1 MDGASRFDVEEEEE
15 PRVRG
20 IPSAPTSVFGAV
32 GVAERGPIGKA
43 VLCTSPDRYREVFGD
58 YTAESDLALAA
69 MGFFENGG
77 GQLWCV
83 RTVHYDDPADPTT
96 ARAVRS
102 SGLLVGPGAA
112 APAEV
117 VGEVLPLYLFDG
129 DELVFSLSG
138 GSDLVVAF
146 RGSPAFVPTSETGPF
161 ALADGHTLRL
171 VVDDGR
177 EQTVTFE
184 AADFAD
190 IAAATLAEVTA
201 VINAQTYACKAIA
214 DGGGLEL
221 VTDTEGRLAS
231 IRVTGGEANDQ
242 LAFPTDRREG
252 LGNVDDRRA
261 VTLAEVRAA
270 VAAVVTDVEVLA
282 DDAGRLTLRTS
293 GTGAGVSVQVR
304 AATAAGFGL
313 DHDLHEG
320 RDTAPAPA
328 VRIEGR
334 DPGTY
339 ADRLTVA
346 VTASTEADAFRVTVL
361 EEGTVRESH
370 PVVTLDPALPSYI
383 ERVLAESSQLI
394 RATDLGLPGT
404 TTLEPQSVA
413 LRGGDDGLAGLSDL
427 DFIGA
432 KPGKTGLHA
441 LDIVRDLAVLM
452 VPGRASAATHNAMIR
467 YCEIDRKGFVFAVL
481 DPPAGL
487 GAVEMTDYVEREAGL
502 YQLTEYAAIYWPRLV
517 ILNPSRGRRLGL
529 DRQIV
534 VPPSG
539 IVCGV
544 YARTDDSK
552 DGGVYE
558 PPAGIEV
565 GRMFGV
571 LGVANE
577 EVLDE
582 ELRGLVFD
590 KRINPLMADGVR
602 YIDGART
609 LKSNA
614 NFPSVSERRGVI
626 FIERSVKA
634 GLSFAR
640 HRNNDE
646 RLRAQVYRT
655 VSAFLLTQMDNGA
668 FRSRVPTKAFF
679 VDVSDKLNTAR
690 VIFAG
695 KLLVRMGLATQKPA
709 EFGKLLVSQDTR
721 AIEQELAAA
730 GL

>member
-1 MDGASRFDVEEEEE
+1 MDGASRVDVEEEE

-32 GVAERGPIGKA
+32 GVAERGPVGKA
-43 VLCTSPDRYREVFGD
+43 VLCTSPDRYREVFGGF
-58 YTAESDLALAA
+58 TPESDLALAA

-83 RTVHYDDPADPTT
+83 RTVHHTDPGDPAT
-96 ARAVRS
+96 ATGVRS

-112 APAEV
+112 GPAV
-117 VGEVLPLYLFDG
+117 VIGAALPLHLEDG
-129 DELVFSLSG
+129 DELVFALSG
-138 GSDLVVAF
+138 GPDLVVAF
-146 RGSPAFVPTSETGPF
+146 RGSPAFVATTETGPF
-161 ALADGHTLRL
+161 TLADGQTLRL

-177 EQTVTFE
+177 EQTVAFE

-190 IAAATLAEVTA
+190 ISAATLTEVTA
-201 VINAQTYACKAIA
+201 VLNAQTYACKAIA
-214 DGGGLEL
+214 DGGGLEI
-221 VTDTEGRLAS
+221 VSDTEGRSAS
-231 IRVTGGEANDQ
+231 IQVTGGDANTE
-242 LAFPTDRREG
+242 LGFPTDRREG
-252 LGNVDDRRA
+252 HGNVDDRRA
-261 VTLAEVRAA
+261 VTVAEVRAA
-270 VAAVVTDVEVLA
+270 VSAIVADIEVVA
-282 DDAGRLTLRTS
+282 DDAGRLGLRTAATGS
-293 GTGAGVSVQVR
+293 GASLQVR

-313 DHDLHEG
+313 DTDLHEG
-320 RDTAPAPA
+320 RDSAAAPA

-346 VTASTEADAFRVTVL
+346 VSPSSEAGAFRLSVL

-370 PVVTLDPALPSYI
+370 PVVSLDPGSTSYI
-383 ERVLAESSQLI
+383 ERVLAESSRLI
-394 RATDLGLPGT
+394 RATDLGLPGVAV
-404 TTLEPQSVA
+404 LEPQSVA
-413 LRGGDDGLAGLSDL
+413 LRGGDDGLTGLSDL
-427 DFIGA
+427 DFIGDRA
-432 KPGKTGLHA
+432 GKTGLHA
-441 LDIVRDLAVLM
+441 LDIVRDLAVLL
-452 VPGRASAATHNAMIR
+452 VPGRASAPMHNAMIR
-467 YCEIDRKGFVFAVL
+467 YCEVDRKGFVFAVL
-481 DPPAGL
+481 DPPAGKS
-487 GAVEMTDYVEREAGL
+487 AVEMTDYVEREAGL
-502 YQLTEYAAIYWPRLV
+502 YQLSEHAAIYWPRLV
-517 ILNPSRGRRLGL
+517 ILNPNRGRLGL
-529 DRQIV
+529 DREIV

-539 IVCGV
+539 VVCGV
-544 YARTDDSK
+544 YARTDGSK

-558 PPAGIEV
+558 PPAGEEV

-571 LGVANE
+571 LGVENE

-609 LKSNA
+609 LKSNG

-634 GLSFAR
+634 GLGFAR

-646 RLRAQVYRT
+646 RLRAQVWRT

-668 FRSRVPTKAFF
+668 FRSRVPSKAFF
-679 VDVSDKLNTAR
+679 VDVSDKLNNAR

-709 EFGKLLVSQDTR
+709 EFVGLLVSQDTR
-721 AIEQELAAA
+721 AIEQELAEA

>member
-1 MDGASRFDVEEEEE
+1 MDGASRVDIEEEE

-32 GVAERGPIGKA
+32 GVAERGPIGRA
-43 VLCTSPDRYREVFGD
+43 VLCTSPDRYREVFGGF
-58 YTAESDLALAA
+58 TPESDLALAA

-83 RTVHYDDPADPTT
+83 RTVHYADPADPTT
-96 ARAVRS
+96 AAAVRA
-102 SGLLVGPGAA
+102 SGILTGPGAA
-112 APAEV
+112 GPAEV
-117 VGEVLPLYLFDG
+117 LGATTPLHLEDG
-129 DELVFSLSG
+129 DELVLALSG
-138 GSDLVVAF
+138 GPDLVVAF
-146 RGSPAFVPTSETGPF
+146 RGSPAFVPSGGAGPF
-161 ALADGHTLRL
+161 ALADGQTLTL
-171 VVDDGR
+171 TVDGGR

-184 AADFAD
+184 AADFVD
-190 IAAATLAEVTA
+190 ITAATLAEVAA
-201 VINAQTYACKAIA
+201 VLNAQTYACKAIA
-214 DGGGLEL
+214 DGAGLEL
-221 VTDTEGRLAS
+221 VTDAEGRLAS
-231 IRVTGGEANDQ
+231 IQVTGGDANAA
-242 LAFPTDRREG
+242 LGFPTDRREG

-261 VTLAEVRAA
+261 VTLGELRAA
-270 VAAVVTDVEVLA
+270 VGAVVADLEVTA
-282 DDAGRLTLRTS
+282 DDAGRLALRTAA
-293 GTGAGVSVQVR
+293 TGRAASLQVR
-304 AATAAGFGL
+304 AATAPGFGL
-313 DHDLHEG
+313 DNDLHEG
-320 RDTAPAPA
+320 SDTAAAPA

-334 DPGTY
+334 DPGAY

-346 VTASTEADAFRVTVL
+346 VSPSSEAGAFRLSVL

-370 PVVTLDPALPSYI
+370 PVVSLDPSSASYI
-383 ERVLAESSQLI
+383 ERVLAEGSRLI
-394 RATDLGLPGT
+394 RATDLALPGAA
-404 TTLEPQSVA
+404 TLEPQVVA
-413 LRGGDDGLAGLSDL
+413 LRGGDDGLAGLVDQ

-441 LDIVRDLAVLM
+441 LDVVRDLAVLM

-467 YCEIDRKGFVFAVL
+467 YCEVDRRGAVFAVL

-487 GAVEMTDYVEREAGL
+487 GAVEMASYVERDAGL
-502 YQLTEYAAIYWPRLV
+502 YQLSEHAAIYWPRLV
-517 ILNPSRGRRLGL
+517 VLNPSRGRLGL
-529 DRQIV
+529 DRELV
-534 VPPSG
+534 APPSG
-539 IVCGV
+539 VVCGV
-544 YARTDDSK
+544 YARTDGSR

-558 PPAGIEV
+558 PPAGEEV

-571 LGVANE
+571 LGVE
-577 EVLDE
+577 TDEVLDE

-590 KRINPLMADGVR
+590 KRVNPLMAEGVR

-609 LKSNA
+609 LKSNG

-634 GLSFAR
+634 GLGFAR

-646 RLRAQVYRT
+646 RLRAQVGRT

-668 FRSRVPTKAFF
+668 FRSRVPSKAFY
-679 VDVSDKLNTAR
+679 VDVSDELNNAR

-709 EFGKLLVSQDTR
+709 EFIGLLVSQDTR
-721 AIEQELAAA
+721 AIEQELAEA

>member
-1 MDGASRFDVEEEEE
+1 MEGASRVDVEEEE

-32 GVAERGPIGKA
+32 GVAERGPIGRA
-43 VLCTSPDRYREVFGD
+43 VLCTSPDRYREVFGGF
-58 YTAESDLALAA
+58 TRESDLALAA

-83 RTVHYDDPADPTT
+83 RTVHYVDPADPST
-96 ARAVRS
+96 AAAVRS

-112 APAEV
+112 AAAEL
-117 VGEVLPLYLFDG
+117 VGAALPLYLDDG
-129 DELVFSLSG
+129 DELVFALSG
-138 GSDLVVAF
+138 GPDLVVAF
-146 RGSPAFVPTSETGPF
+146 RGSPAFVPTTETGPF
-161 ALADGHTLRL
+161 ALVDGQTLTL

-190 IAAATLAEVTA
+190 IGAATLAEVTA
-201 VINAQTYACKAIA
+201 VLNAQTHACKAIA
-214 DGGGLEL
+214 DGGGLEIIS
-221 VTDTEGRLAS
+221 DTEGRSAS
-231 IRVTGGEANDQ
+231 IQVTGGDANGE
-242 LAFPTDRREG
+242 LAFPTDRRAG

-270 VAAVVTDVEVLA
+270 VAAIVADVEVA
-282 DDAGRLTLRTS
+282 IDDAGRLTLRTTA
-293 GTGAGVSVQVR
+293 TGAGAGLQVR
-304 AATAAGFGL
+304 AATAAGFGF
-313 DHDLHEG
+313 DNDLHEG
-320 RDTAPAPA
+320 SDTAAAAA

-339 ADRLTVA
+339 ADGLTVT
-346 VTASTEADAFRVTVL
+346 VSPSSEADAFRLSVL
-361 EEGTVRESH
+361 EEGTVRESFG
-370 PVVTLDPALPSYI
+370 VVTLDPGSASYI
-383 ERVLAESSQLI
+383 ERVLAEGSRLI
-394 RATDLGLPGT
+394 RATDLGLPGVAI
-404 TTLEPQSVA
+404 LEPQSIA
-413 LRGGDDGLAGLSDL
+413 LRGGDDGLAGLNDV
-427 DFIGA
+427 DFIGD
-432 KPGKTGLHA
+432 KPSKTGLHA
-441 LDIVRDLAVLM
+441 LDIVRDLAVLF
-452 VPGRASAATHNAMIR
+452 VPGRASASMHNAMIR
-467 YCEIDRKGFVFAVL
+467 YCEVDRKAFVFAVL
-481 DPPAGL
+481 DPPAGM
-487 GAVEMTDYVEREAGL
+487 GAVDMTNYVERDAGL
-502 YQLTEYAAIYWPRLV
+502 YQLSEHAAIYWPRLV
-517 ILNPSRGRRLGL
+517 VLNPSRSRLGL
-529 DRQIV
+529 DRELV

-539 IVCGV
+539 VVCGV
-544 YARTDDSK
+544 YARTDGSK

-558 PPAGIEV
+558 PPAGEEV

-571 LGVANE
+571 LGVENE

-609 LKSNA
+609 LKSNG

-634 GLSFAR
+634 GLGFAR

-646 RLRAQVYRT
+646 RLRAQVRRT

-668 FRSRVPTKAFF
+668 FRSRVPSKAFF
-679 VDVSDKLNTAR
+679 VDVSDKLNNAR

-709 EFGKLLVSQDTR
+709 EFVGLLVSQDTR
-721 AIEQELAAA
+721 AIEQELAEA

>member
-1 MDGASRFDVEEEEE
+1 M
-15 PRVRG
+15 
-20 IPSAPTSVFGAV
+20 
-32 GVAERGPIGKA
+32 
-43 VLCTSPDRYREVFGD
+43 
-58 YTAESDLALAA
+58 
-69 MGFFENGG
+69 
-77 GQLWCV
+77 
-83 RTVHYDDPADPTT
+83 
-96 ARAVRS
+96 
-102 SGLLVGPGAA
+102 
-112 APAEV
+112 
-117 VGEVLPLYLFDG
+117 
-129 DELVFSLSG
+129 
-138 GSDLVVAF
+138 
-146 RGSPAFVPTSETGPF
+146 
-161 ALADGHTLRL
+161 
-171 VVDDGR
+171 
-177 EQTVTFE
+177 
-184 AADFAD
+184 
-190 IAAATLAEVTA
+190 
-201 VINAQTYACKAIA
+201 
-214 DGGGLEL
+214 
-221 VTDTEGRLAS
+221 
-231 IRVTGGEANDQ
+231 
-242 LAFPTDRREG
+242 
-252 LGNVDDRRA
+252 
-261 VTLAEVRAA
+261 
-270 VAAVVTDVEVLA
+270 
-282 DDAGRLTLRTS
+282 
-293 GTGAGVSVQVR
+293 
-304 AATAAGFGL
+304 
-313 DHDLHEG
+313 
-320 RDTAPAPA
+320 
-328 VRIEGR
+328 
-334 DPGTY
+334 
-339 ADRLTVA
+339 
-346 VTASTEADAFRVTVL
+346 
-361 EEGTVRESH
+361 
-370 PVVTLDPALPSYI
+370 
-383 ERVLAESSQLI
+383 
-394 RATDLGLPGT
+394 
-404 TTLEPQSVA
+404 
-413 LRGGDDGLAGLSDL
+413 
-427 DFIGA
+427 
-432 KPGKTGLHA
+432 
-441 LDIVRDLAVLM
+441 
-452 VPGRASAATHNAMIR
+452 HNAMIR

-502 YQLTEYAAIYWPRLV
+502 YQLSEYAAIYWPRLV

-544 YARTDDSK
+544 YARTDGSK

-571 LGVANE
+571 LGVAND

-634 GLSFAR
+634 GLAFAR